1 MKIGSFSFIA
11 TDNIWR
17 EAAFLCFSIRQI
29 SSQPIFCFCDYE
41 TKARLESY
49 EFGNIEFKLG
59 ATPADIARAEQ
70 ETATVQTQNGFHKKG
85 AICLKMDALEWAVKE
100 AGNTMFVDADI
111 VFLQP
116 PQVVESEAM
125 LSPHYHF
132 DNIKQQNSK
141 IGIFNAGYIWTNQ
154 TDFGKEWKNIYLNH
168 SSFYEQQ
175 GMWKLFESFNCQLF
189 DKSHNVGFWRFA
201 RNWYKGNLESVRLH
215 GMEYSEIVSGHFHI
229 DANAWRNADQGLG
242 QGYAALKD
250 WFFWKLPK
258 AYKDFANALF

>member
-116 PQVVESEAM
+116 PSCR
-125 LSPHYHF
+125 
-132 DNIKQQNSK
+132 I
-141 IGIFNAGYIWTNQ
+141 
-154 TDFGKEWKNIYLNH
+154 
-168 SSFYEQQ
+168 
-175 GMWKLFESFNCQLF
+175 
-189 DKSHNVGFWRFA
+189 
-201 RNWYKGNLESVRLH
+201 
-215 GMEYSEIVSGHFHI
+215 
-229 DANAWRNADQGLG
+229 
-242 QGYAALKD
+242 
-250 WFFWKLPK
+250 
-258 AYKDFANALF
+258 